1 MSQNI
6 AIIDIGTNTFNLLIV
21 TVDANQFKTL
31 HVGKI
36 AARLGKG
43 GINSGKIA
51 DDAFT
56 RGIDAIIEHKNTA
69 EKFNCT
75 QIIAIAT
82 SMLRDSE
89 NSELF
94 CNSVKEKTGISI
106 SIVSGDE
113 EAELIWNGVR
123 HAIDL
128 KGKKLIMDIG
138 GGSTEFIIADHEK
151 IYWKKSYDLGV
162 TRLYEKFN
170 HSDPIL
176 PEEKKEIQNYLNEE
190 LSELY
195 QQSQLHKIT
204 HLIGS
209 AGTFESYATIIS
221 LQKND
226 SIPDFSI
233 TSHEILLPDLNNL
246 ANWFYLSNHDER
258 KELQGLIELR
268 RNLIVISTIL
278 IDAVLTS
285 CSIQKMHLSTYALKE
300 GVVYKNL
307 I

>member
-21 TVDANQFKTL
+21 TVDTNQFKTL

-75 QIIAIAT
+75 RIIAIAT

-89 NSELF
+89 NSALF

-128 KGKKLIMDIG
+128 SGKKLIMDIG

-151 IYWKKSYDLGV
+151 MYWKKSYDLGV

-170 HSDPIL
+170 HSDPIQ
-176 PEEKKEIQNYLNEE
+176 PDEKKEIQNYLNEE
-190 LSELY
+190 LTELY

-233 TSHEILLPDLNNL
+233 TAHEILLPDFNNL

-285 CSIQKMHLSTYALKE
+285 CSIQKMDLSTYALKE